1 MRDPRDENWSISIC
15 TERVPSARQSQE
27 KDTKKVLQDVS
38 MSPTLIKSNG
48 GEEESTKSMYRVTT
62 VGHRPFLWPGVTIR
76 KIFRCAESWKCSQW
90 VMYMVITPLSS
101 TWLPNYS
108 QYCHDTFLSSPLSR
122 DPSFAQKTN
131 ECGERHAAVVFRQ
144 ISRTGAV
151 NTRTPQDLFW
161 TWSSVDCWRRGIRRT
176 RVEWKEGKSAQCVL
190 H

>member
-1 MRDPRDENWSISIC
+1 MEEKKNRQNLCIGWPQLDIGLFSGQGWQLEKSLDVLKVESAVNELC
-15 TERVPSARQSQE
+15 T
-27 KDTKKVLQDVS
+27 
-38 MSPTLIKSNG
+38 
-48 GEEESTKSMYRVTT
+48 
-62 VGHRPFLWPGVTIR
+62 
-76 KIFRCAESWKCSQW
+76 C
-90 VMYMVITPLSS
+90 ITPLSS

-131 ECGERHAAVVFRQ
+131 ECGERHTAVVFRQ

-176 RVEWKEGKSAQCVL
+176 RVEWKEGKSAQCAEEWQISVWGSYSKCQFKRTTIDRPEYMVYFTKYK
-190 H
+190 